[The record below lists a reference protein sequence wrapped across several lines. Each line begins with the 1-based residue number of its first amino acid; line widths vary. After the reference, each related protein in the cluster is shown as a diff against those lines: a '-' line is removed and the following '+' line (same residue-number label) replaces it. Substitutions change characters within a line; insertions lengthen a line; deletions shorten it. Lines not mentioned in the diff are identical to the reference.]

1 MNQTLIDSYLDDIP
15 GEISINYNAY
25 FDTYSIDL
33 LLGPGHYCDNILW
46 TDDMSLNC
54 DNRRCTNRSCVRNCR
69 SLAVRGSLDK
79 MSLSKAKFLVSPGLT
94 DAGE

>member
-1 MNQTLIDSYLDDIP
+1 MALNNSHLDDIP
-15 GEISINYNAY
+15 AERPINYNAY

-33 LLGPGHYCDNILW
+33 LLGPSHYCDNVLW

-54 DNRRCTNRSCVRNCR
+54 DNRRYTNRSCMSNCR